1 MMNKNIQQL
10 RKYFQA
16 FADKNIEILTEMF
29 TDDII
34 LIDWNNTFTGKDQ
47 VVNEVQGIFAN
58 FKIIKLEVTDIFSS
72 LNIINAD
79 RGETTVSIPKDDS
92 FACEIVI
99 VFDDLEPLYIMDLI
113 EFDDEGRIKKLTAYN
128 RNFGK

>member
-1 MMNKNIQQL
+1 MMNRNIQQL

-16 FADKNIEILTEMF
+16 FADKDIEVLSEMF
-29 TDDII
+29 TNDII

-47 VVNEVQGIFAN
+47 VVNEVKGIFTN
-58 FKIIKLEVTDIFSS
+58 FKTISLEVTDIFSS

-113 EFDDEGRIKKLTAYN
+113 EFDSEGRIKKLTAYN

>member
-1 MMNKNIQQL
+1 MMNRNIQQL

-16 FADKNIEILTEMF
+16 FADKDIEVLSEMF

-58 FKIIKLEVTDIFSS
+58 FKTIKLEVTDIFSS

-113 EFDDEGRIKKLTAYN
+113 EFDSEGRIKKLTAYN

>member
-10 RKYFQA
+10 RNYFQA
-16 FADKNIEILTEMF
+16 FADKNIEVLTEMF

-47 VVNEVQGIFAN
+47 VVNEVQGIFVN
-58 FKIIKLEVTDIFSS
+58 FKTIKLEVTDIFSS

>member
-10 RKYFQA
+10 RNYFQA
-16 FADKNIEILTEMF
+16 FADKNIEVLTEMF

-34 LIDWNNTFTGKDQ
+34 LIDWNNTFSGKDQ
-47 VVNEVQGIFAN
+47 VVNEVQGIFKN
-58 FKIIKLEVTDIFSS
+58 FKTIKLEVTDIFSS

>member
-1 MMNKNIQQL
+1 MMNRNIQQL

-16 FADKNIEILTEMF
+16 FADKNIEVLTEMF

-34 LIDWNNTFTGKDQ
+34 LIDWNNTFSGKDQ
-47 VVNEVQGIFAN
+47 VVNEVQGIFKN
-58 FKIIKLEVTDIFSS
+58 FKTIKLEVTDIFSS

-113 EFDDEGRIKKLTAYN
+113 EFDSEGRIKKLTAYN

>member
-16 FADKNIEILTEMF
+16 FADKNIEVLTEMF

-58 FKIIKLEVTDIFSS
+58 FKTIKLEVTDIFSS

-113 EFDDEGRIKKLTAYN
+113 EFDDEGKINKLTAYN

>member
-1 MMNKNIQQL
+1 MMNRNIQQL

-16 FADKNIEILTEMF
+16 FADKNIEVLSEMF

-34 LIDWNNTFTGKDQ
+34 LIDWNNTFSGKDQ
-47 VVNEVQGIFAN
+47 VVNEVQGIFKN
-58 FKIIKLEVTDIFSS
+58 FKTIKLEVTDIFSS

-113 EFDDEGRIKKLTAYN
+113 EFDSEGRIKKLTAYN

>member
-10 RKYFQA
+10 RNYFQA
-16 FADKNIEILTEMF
+16 FADKNIEVLTEMF

-58 FKIIKLEVTDIFSS
+58 FKTIKLEVTDIFSS

-113 EFDDEGRIKKLTAYN
+113 EFDDEGKINKLTAYN

>member
-58 FKIIKLEVTDIFSS
+58 FKTIELEVTDIFSS

>member
-16 FADKNIEILTEMF
+16 FADKNIEVLTEMF

-58 FKIIKLEVTDIFSS
+58 FKTIKLEVTDIFSS

-79 RGETTVSIPKDDS
+79 RGETTVSIPKYDS

>member
-10 RKYFQA
+10 RNYFQA
-16 FADKNIEILTEMF
+16 FADKNIEVLTEMF

-47 VVNEVQGIFAN
+47 VINEVQGIFAN
-58 FKIIKLEVTDIFSS
+58 FKTIKLEVTDIFSS

>member
-10 RKYFQA
+10 RNYFQA
-16 FADKNIEILTEMF
+16 FADKNIEVLTEMF

-58 FKIIKLEVTDIFSS
+58 FKTIKLEVTDIFSS

-113 EFDDEGRIKKLTAYN
+113 EFDNEGRIKKLTAYN

>member
-16 FADKNIEILTEMF
+16 FADKNIEVLTEMF

-58 FKIIKLEVTDIFSS
+58 FKTIKLEVTDIFSS

-113 EFDDEGRIKKLTAYN
+113 EFDSEGRIKKLTAYN

>member
-47 VVNEVQGIFAN
+47 VVNEVQGIFTN
-58 FKIIKLEVTDIFSS
+58 FKTIKLEVTDIFSS

-113 EFDDEGRIKKLTAYN
+113 EFDEENRIKKLTSYN

>member
-10 RKYFQA
+10 RNYFQA
-16 FADKNIEILTEMF
+16 FADKNIEVLTEMF

-47 VVNEVQGIFAN
+47 VVNEVQGIFKN
-58 FKIIKLEVTDIFSS
+58 FKTIKLEVTDIFSS

-113 EFDDEGRIKKLTAYN
+113 EFDEENRIKKLTAYN

>member
-1 MMNKNIQQL
+1 MGYLKM
-10 RKYFQA
+10 KYIHIMRI
-16 FADKNIEILTEMF
+16 ADKNIEVLTEMF

-47 VVNEVQGIFAN
+47 VVNEVQGIFTN
-58 FKIIKLEVTDIFSS
+58 FKTIKLEVTDIFSS

>member
-47 VVNEVQGIFAN
+47 VVNEVQGIFTN
-58 FKIIKLEVTDIFSS
+58 FKTIKLEVTDIFSS

-99 VFDDLEPLYIMDLI
+99 VFDDLEPL
-113 EFDDEGRIKKLTAYN
+113 
-128 RNFGK
+128 

>member
-10 RKYFQA
+10 RNYFQA

-47 VVNEVQGIFAN
+47 VVNEVQGIFTN
-58 FKIIKLEVTDIFSS
+58 FKTIKLEVTDIFSS

>member
-16 FADKNIEILTEMF
+16 FADKNIEVLTEMF

-113 EFDDEGRIKKLTAYN
+113 EFDNEGRIKKLTAYN

>member
-16 FADKNIEILTEMF
+16 FADKNIEVLTEMF

-58 FKIIKLEVTDIFSS
+58 FKTIKLEVTDIFSS

-99 VFDDLEPLYIMDLI
+99 VFDDLDPLYIMDLI

>member
-47 VVNEVQGIFAN
+47 VVNEVQGIFVN
-58 FKIIKLEVTDIFSS
+58 FKTIKLEVTDIFSS

>member
-1 MMNKNIQQL
+1 MMNRNIQQL

-16 FADKNIEILTEMF
+16 FADKDIEVLSEMF

-47 VVNEVQGIFAN
+47 VVNEVKGIFTN
-58 FKIIKLEVTDIFSS
+58 FKTISLEVTDIFSS

-113 EFDDEGRIKKLTAYN
+113 EFDSEGRIKKLTAYN

>member
-1 MMNKNIQQL
+1 MMNRNIQQL

-16 FADKNIEILTEMF
+16 FADKDIEVLSEMF

-58 FKIIKLEVTDIFSS
+58 FKTIKLEVTDIFSS

-113 EFDDEGRIKKLTAYN
+113 EFDDEGRIEKLTAYN

>member
-10 RKYFQA
+10 RNYFQA
-16 FADKNIEILTEMF
+16 FADKNIEVLTEMF

-47 VVNEVQGIFAN
+47 VVNEVQGIFKN
-58 FKIIKLEVTDIFSS
+58 FKTIKLEVTDIFSS
-72 LNIINAD
+72 LDIINAD

-113 EFDDEGRIKKLTAYN
+113 EFDEENRIKKLTAYN

>member
-1 MMNKNIQQL
+1 MMNRNIQQL

-16 FADKNIEILTEMF
+16 FADKDIEVLSEMF

-34 LIDWNNTFTGKDQ
+34 LIDWNNTFTGKYQ
-47 VVNEVQGIFAN
+47 VVNEVKGIFTN
-58 FKIIKLEVTDIFSS
+58 FKTIKLEVTDIFSS

-113 EFDDEGRIKKLTAYN
+113 EFDSEGRIKKLTAYN

>member
-10 RKYFQA
+10 RNYFQA
-16 FADKNIEILTEMF
+16 FADKNIEVLTEMF

-34 LIDWNNTFTGKDQ
+34 LIDWNNTFSGKDQ

-58 FKIIKLEVTDIFSS
+58 FKTIKLEVTDIFSS

-113 EFDDEGRIKKLTAYN
+113 EFDEENRIKKLTAYN

>member
-16 FADKNIEILTEMF
+16 FADKNIEVLTEMF
-29 TDDII
+29 TDDIV

-47 VVNEVQGIFAN
+47 VVNEVQGIFTN
-58 FKIIKLEVTDIFSS
+58 FKTIKLEVTDIFSS

>member
-16 FADKNIEILTEMF
+16 FADKNIEVLTEMF

-34 LIDWNNTFTGKDQ
+34 LTDWNNTFTGKDQ

-58 FKIIKLEVTDIFSS
+58 FKTIKLEVTDIFSS

-113 EFDDEGRIKKLTAYN
+113 EFDNQGRIKKLIAYN

>member
-47 VVNEVQGIFAN
+47 VVNEVQGIFTN
-58 FKIIKLEVTDIFSS
+58 FQTIKLEVTDIFSS

-79 RGETTVSIPKDDS
+79 SGETTVSIPQDES

>member
-16 FADKNIEILTEMF
+16 FADKNIEVLTEMF

-58 FKIIKLEVTDIFSS
+58 FKTIKLEVTDIFSS

-113 EFDDEGRIKKLTAYN
+113 EFDDQGRIKKLTAYN

>member
-10 RKYFQA
+10 RNYFQA
-16 FADKNIEILTEMF
+16 FADKNIEVLTEMF

-58 FKIIKLEVTDIFSS
+58 FKTIELEVTDIFSS

>member
-10 RKYFQA
+10 RNYFQV
-16 FADKNIEILTEMF
+16 FADKNIEVLTEMF

-47 VVNEVQGIFAN
+47 VVNEVQGIFVN
-58 FKIIKLEVTDIFSS
+58 FKTIKLEVTDIFSS

>member
-16 FADKNIEILTEMF
+16 FADKNIEVLTEMF

-58 FKIIKLEVTDIFSS
+58 FKTIELEVTDIFSS

>member
-47 VVNEVQGIFAN
+47 VVNEVQGIFTN
-58 FKIIKLEVTDIFSS
+58 FKTIKLEVTDIFSS

>member
-16 FADKNIEILTEMF
+16 FADKNIEVLTEMF

-58 FKIIKLEVTDIFSS
+58 FKTIKLEVTDIFSS

-99 VFDDLEPLYIMDLI
+99 IFDDLEPLYIMDLI
-113 EFDDEGRIKKLTAYN
+113 EFDSEGRIKKLTAYN

>member
-16 FADKNIEILTEMF
+16 FADKNIEVLTEMF
-29 TDDII
+29 TDNII

-47 VVNEVQGIFAN
+47 VVNEVQGIFTN
-58 FKIIKLEVTDIFSS
+58 FKTIKLEVTDIFSS

>member
-16 FADKNIEILTEMF
+16 FADKNIEVLTEMF

-58 FKIIKLEVTDIFSS
+58 FKTIKLEVTDIFSS

-113 EFDDEGRIKKLTAYN
+113 EFDNEGRIKKLTAYN

>member
-1 MMNKNIQQL
+1 MMNRNIQQL

-16 FADKNIEILTEMF
+16 FADKNIEVLTEMF

-34 LIDWNNTFTGKDQ
+34 LIDWNNTFSGKDQ
-47 VVNEVQGIFAN
+47 VVNEVQGIFKN
-58 FKIIKLEVTDIFSS
+58 FKTIKLEVTDIFSS

-113 EFDDEGRIKKLTAYN
+113 EFDNEGRINKLTAYN

>member
-1 MMNKNIQQL
+1 MMNRNIQQL

-16 FADKNIEILTEMF
+16 FADKNIEVLSEMF

-34 LIDWNNTFTGKDQ
+34 LIDWNNTFSGKDQ
-47 VVNEVQGIFAN
+47 VVNEVQGIFKN
-58 FKIIKLEVTDIFSS
+58 FKTIKLEVTDIFSS

-113 EFDDEGRIKKLTAYN
+113 EFDDEGRIEKLTAYN

>member
-10 RKYFQA
+10 RNYFQA
-16 FADKNIEILTEMF
+16 FADKNIEVLTEMF

-34 LIDWNNTFTGKDQ
+34 LIDWNNTFSGKDQ
-47 VVNEVQGIFAN
+47 VVNEVQGIFKN
-58 FKIIKLEVTDIFSS
+58 FKTIKLEVTDIFSS
-72 LNIINAD
+72 LDIINAD